1 MAKRKNNKVT
11 GVVEVAMPAINLQ
24 AELNISDIVAIGV
37 NHIEE
42 NLKQLE
48 REKTAQRNEATQKK
62 EKILL
67 EMRQTAERNFPVH
80 LRAAAESFCETGR
93 TLGLTLKLE
102 YTVDRDNQR
111 VCLSVTQPSK
121 QSLYVLNIV
130 AQVFAGFDELNISAL
145 NLICQGV
152 ESTISDLTDEIL
164 TLRRRRTD
172 IPTLQRITTAQLA
185 EAKLQSM
192 GDQGAV
198 ILDSIKS
205 SLVQKVLALPE

>member
-11 GVVEVAMPAINLQ
+11 GVVEAAMPAINLQ

-37 NHIEE
+37 THIEE
-42 NLKQLE
+42 NLKKLE
-48 REKTAQRNEATQKK
+48 QGKTTQMNEATQKK

-80 LRAAAESFCETGR
+80 LRSAAESFCETGR
-93 TLGLTLKLE
+93 TLGLPLKLD
-102 YTVDRDNQR
+102 YIVDRDKHR
-111 VCLSVTQPSK
+111 VCLRVTQPTT
-121 QSLYVLNIV
+121 QSIYGFNILT
-130 AQVFAGFDELNISAL
+130 QVFAGFAELDISAMH
-145 NLICQGV
+145 IKCQGV
-152 ESTISDLTDEIL
+152 ESTISNLTDEIL
-164 TLRRRRTD
+164 TLRRKRTD
-172 IPTLQRITTAQLA
+172 IPALQRITTAQLA

-192 GDQGAV
+192 GDQGVA